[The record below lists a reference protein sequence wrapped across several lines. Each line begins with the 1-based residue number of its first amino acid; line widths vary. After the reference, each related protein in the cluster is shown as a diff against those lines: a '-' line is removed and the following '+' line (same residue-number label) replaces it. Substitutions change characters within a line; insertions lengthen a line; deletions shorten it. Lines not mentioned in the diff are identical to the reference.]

1 MSPHQSGTPGQSYM
15 SLPSPA
21 PWLNPKGRAA
31 PSAEGR
37 ICVSSIRLDLPKPSI
52 LLIRLE
58 GMVCL
63 CYWTQI
69 P

>member
-58 GMVCL
+58 GMVRL